1 MFNHSREVL
10 LLRFWE
16 AGNVKRGERTYG
28 MFDALA
34 LAFRNKFE
42 SYGSEPRIV
51 LATTINPKRGRLYL
65 NSTSETH
72 IYFDSETA
80 VGKEMLDKLLM
91 AQNIQQRR

>member
-1 MFNHSREVL
+1 MASSFIL
-10 LLRFWE
+10 LADLK
-16 AGNVKRGERTYG
+16 AGRCSTTTES

-34 LAFRNKFE
+34 LTFRNKFE

-65 NSTSETH
+65 NSTSGTH

-80 VGKEMLDKLLM
+80 VGKEMLD
-91 AQNIQQRR
+91 N

>member
-28 MFDALA
+28 C
-34 LAFRNKFE
+34 
-42 SYGSEPRIV
+42 GH
-51 LATTINPKRGRLYL
+51 TTDRREGRLYL

-80 VGKEMLDKLLM
+80 VGKEMLDKTYSNDVRKLSHSQSLSLKNM
-91 AQNIQQRR
+91 